1 MINENQIALIDAW
14 YADNKKSLQK
24 RLFEAEEDA
33 PIEFLMIVEDAGD
46 QAIASII
53 PDINQRIYQLI
64 ANDRN
69 IAGEIE
75 TNPKKPLKKR
85 IDEMARTMIEAH
97 MPEFA
102 SIFDETRIKV
112 SKKFGIPP
120 DDPRIDKAIKKELL
134 GSLNAEIIRHTE
146 L

>member
-1 MINENQIALIDAW
+1 MINENQRAIVDAW
-14 YADNKKSLQK
+14 YADNKKSIQK

-33 PIEFLMIVEDAGD
+33 PIEFLMIVEEAGD
-46 QAIASII
+46 KPIASII

-69 IAGEIE
+69 IGDQVER
-75 TNPKKPLKKR
+75 NPKRPLKTR
-85 IDEMARTMIEAH
+85 INEMARAMIEAH

-102 SIFDETRIKV
+102 GVFDQTRLQV
-112 SKKFGIPP
+112 SKKLGIPA
-120 DDPRIDKAIKKELL
+120 DDPRIDKAIKAELL
-134 GSLNAEIIRHTE
+134 GSLNAGVIRQAE